1 MSMCEDY
8 PSCGHTPYDPCG
20 SEGPTADDYLTAW
33 ERRKAV
39 DPDFDPFDDYYD
51 AP

>member
-20 SEGPTADDYLTAW
+20 SEGPTADDYLRAW
-33 ERRKAV
+33 QRRGY
-39 DPDFDPFDDYYD
+39 DDYYD
-51 AP
+51 EP